1 MTDSIM
7 ELMKLGVVNNSR
19 KTWHQ
24 GQTVAAFSLGSAE
37 LYRFID
43 HQSPDVLH
51 ALPLGQQP
59 GEHCQK

>member
-43 HQSPDVLH
+43 HNPQMYFMPF
-51 ALPLGQQP
+51 PLVNNR
-59 GEHCQK
+59 